1 MVINSTTY
9 DKYNMLINTKSR
21 FLFYHFNDYLHR
33 QARPTE
39 KVRHTIITE
48 VEYGLLKLQHE
59 NLQYFKE
66 KNLDMS
72 EKENLELGDGDE
84 TDLGNELMLDV
95 IKSL

>member
-1 MVINSTTY
+1 
-9 DKYNMLINTKSR
+9 MLLNTKSR
-21 FLFYHFNDYLHR
+21 FPFYHFNDYLHR